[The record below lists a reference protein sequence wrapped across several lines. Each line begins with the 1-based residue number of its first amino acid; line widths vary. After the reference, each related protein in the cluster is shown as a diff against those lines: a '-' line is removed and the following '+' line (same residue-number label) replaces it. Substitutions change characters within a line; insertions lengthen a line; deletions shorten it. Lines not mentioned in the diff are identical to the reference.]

1 MGAFVMSSG
10 GGVFALEIKSLTEA
24 FQHPARLDLGEGY
37 LKYMAGPYCVPIA
50 QGAKPFVNQ
59 SGAHVTMMA

>member
-24 FQHPARLDLGEGY
+24 FEHPARLDLGEGY
-37 LKYMAGPYCVPIA
+37 LKYMAGPYYVAIT
-50 QGAKPFVNQ
+50 QGTKTFLNQ
-59 SGAHVTMMA
+59 GGAHVTMMA